1 MRVAVSGSTGLVG
14 AALVASLRADGHEV
28 VRLVR
33 PSTRTFQ
40 AGDIRWNP
48 QTGDIDQVG
57 LEGADAVV
65 HLAGETISA
74 LRWTDG
80 KRRRIRESRVRGTD
94 TLARAIAGLSRKP
107 EVLVCAGATGYYGDR
122 GDEFLDERSPP
133 GQGFL
138 ASVSIEWEAATQPAA
153 DAGVRVAIARL
164 APVIDSQSPV
174 VARMRLPIMLGLG
187 AWFGSGRHYWPWIA
201 LDDVI
206 GVFRLALENEALS
219 GPIAVAAPESVTN
232 REFVKAMGRVL
243 RRPVILPV
251 PSPILRAA
259 LGCFAREA
267 LLSSQRV
274 VPRKLLDIGYEFRQ
288 PRLEP
293 ALRAAINPGK
303 ALAQPLSSR
312 TGPGAR

>member
-14 AALVASLRADGHEV
+14 SALVEKLESDGYEV

-33 PSTRTFQ
+33 PTTRS
-40 AGDIRWNP
+40 ANPGDIRWDP
-48 QTGDIDQVG
+48 KTGAIDQAA
-57 LEGADAVV
+57 LEGVDAVV

-74 LRWTDG
+74 LRWTRD

-107 EVLVCAGATGYYGDR
+107 SVLVCAGATGYYGDR
-122 GDEFLDERSPP
+122 GDEVLDEQSPT

-138 ASVSIEWEAATQPAA
+138 ANVSTVWEAATQPAA

-164 APVIDSQSPV
+164 APVIDARSPV
-174 VARMRLPIMLGLG
+174 VARMRLPVMLGLG
-187 AWFGSGRHYWPWIA
+187 GWFGSGGQYWPWIA
-201 LDDVI
+201 LDDVVA
-206 GVFRLALENEALS
+206 VFRLALERDALS
-219 GPIAVAAPESVTN
+219 GPVNVAAPETVTN
-232 REFVKAMGRVL
+232 REFVKTMGRVL
-243 RRPVILPV
+243 RRPAVLPL
-251 PSPILRAA
+251 PSLILRAT
-259 LGCFAREA
+259 LGDFAREA

-293 ALRAAINPGK
+293 ALHAAIRSG
-303 ALAQPLSSR
+303 
-312 TGPGAR
+312 